1 MLRAM
6 RLLRN
11 VALQRAPLDVLAA
24 AAFAAL
30 GGCEDTVQLA
40 TECPPYMDT
49 CVIHFDAGE
58 VAILRPDTLGFS
70 EDPPHQE
77 MPAELDDAGSALGTS
92 PNGGVDDDAGGI
104 ISAQFAALK
113 VHNPSFERDGGV
125 GGDLLLIDLVGLFVE
140 VPPVLAE
147 LPHWFTCIPFSISS
161 LSWFGRDT
169 SATPA
174 AQIGD
179 YLAFNAD
186 GTAARQRLPAPMQRG
201 ATYAFE
207 VDVLSETNGANN
219 MFLEARGATADCRAG
234 IVLGRS
240 PVVADSP
247 DWQTTCVTFRA
258 DDAYSHLLLAAH
270 WEGKRPAYGSRLRV
284 DGLRQ
289 VPACP

>member
-1 MLRAM
+1 M
-6 RLLRN
+6 
-11 VALQRAPLDVLAA
+11 VP
-24 AAFAAL
+24 
-30 GGCEDTVQLA
+30 
-40 TECPPYMDT
+40 
-49 CVIHFDAGE
+49 CVIHYDAGE
-58 VAILRPDTLGFS
+58 VAILRPDTPGFS
-70 EDPPHQE
+70 EGPTGDFPPDQS
-77 MPAELDDAGSALGTS
+77 DAGASFEPALE
-92 PNGGVDDDAGGI
+92 GGLDEDAGFQV
-104 ISAQFAALK
+104 SAQFAALS
-113 VHNPSFERDGGV
+113 VRNPSFERDGGV
-125 GGDLLLIDLVGLFVE
+125 GGDLLLIDLVGFFVE

-161 LSWFGRDT
+161 LSWLGRES

-240 PVVADSP
+240 PVVSDSP

-270 WEGKRPAYGSRLRV
+270 WEDKRPAFGSRLRV